1 MVNLFKAINGRKK
14 ITGLIEKVTDDVITL
29 SEAGQIFEVPFN
41 AMSKARLVPEYFI
54 EKGGRNGK

>member
-1 MVNLFKAINGRKK
+1 
-14 ITGLIEKVTDDVITL
+14 GLIEKVEDDIITL
-29 SEAGQIFEVPFN
+29 SEAGQFFDVPFN